1 MNDIKDYFTGVKS
14 TLSGDFKVGVY
25 GSYTV
30 IEALKDLVDY
40 CWQTYAWSSGK
51 ISNQAHLRQYHN
63 NVTVEGIKIDKNEAY
78 KSDIG
83 QWSVKLND
91 SKKASKSKKTSNNK
105 IIENTYKVKLGDTLS
120 AIASRNGTTIKALQQ
135 LNGITNPN
143 IITTGQ
149 TLILKGDSK
158 KSNTNS
164 YTVKSSDTLSG
175 IALKHGTTVKQ
186 LQNLNK
192 IGNPN
197 KIHVGQKI
205 KVPDNT
211 KQTHNR
217 INLFIND
224 I

>member
-1 MNDIKDYFTGVKS
+1 M
-14 TLSGDFKVGVY
+14 
-25 GSYTV
+25 
-30 IEALKDLVDY
+30 
-40 CWQTYAWSSGK
+40 
-51 ISNQAHLRQYHN
+51 
-63 NVTVEGIKIDKNEAY
+63 KIDKNEAY